1 MLVVDAGRAQ
11 QRNVRLGLRS
21 LSAGEVLEGL
31 AEGDEILLGGTVK
44 AGDRIR
50 VQAVVREQ
58 ADVVLKNAGS
68 QDPGSALTNAM
79 GR

>member
-1 MLVVDAGRAQ
+1 MADSGRAQ
-11 QRNVRLGLRS
+11 ARAVRLGLRS
-21 LSAGEVLEGL
+21 LSAVEVLEGL
-31 AEGDEILLGGTVK
+31 AEGDEVLLGGTVK

-58 ADVVLKNAGS
+58 ADVAPKNAGS

>member
-1 MLVVDAGRAQ
+1 MLVVEAGRAQ

-21 LSAGEVLEGL
+21 LSAVEVLEGV
-31 AEGDEILLGGTVK
+31 AEGDEVLLGGIVK

-50 VQAVVREQ
+50 VQAVRMDSGN
-58 ADVVLKNAGS
+58 APGKNAGS
-68 QDPGSALTNAM
+68 PDGGAALTNAM